1 MDHLVFEDL
10 CGLGLG
16 RKWGLLIGQDAGRNL
31 ALLEL
36 ARHAEAHHGHEL
48 PEVPRD
54 QTAARGG
61 VVCLEQLAGVVPA
74 FRVACS
80 SLPTAARAARRLLGN
95 LAERHP
101 ERQKSVHKT
110 EAELNKLEIA

>member
-1 MDHLVFEDL
+1 MPKQREEQRRGLVWDVLAVDHLVFEDL

-16 RKWGLLIGQDAGRNL
+16 RIWGLLIGQDAGRN
-31 ALLEL
+31 
-36 ARHAEAHHGHEL
+36 
-48 PEVPRD
+48 
-54 QTAARGG
+54 
-61 VVCLEQLAGVVPA
+61 LAGVVPA

-101 ERQKSVHKT
+101 ERQTSVHKT
-110 EAELNKLEIA
+110 EAESLNTVNLA